1 MTEPCMSAVRK
12 WMPPQTRASRTSLI
26 IWEIREKLRVVWE
39 LLLNALKATLSVPKN
54 AWRVLP
60 IAPTSQLW
68 PDGWSGKAG
77 VASSGVHIGS
87 ATVAGLPSVSA
98 RRIAVIGRQKF
109 QKYLSFQQLINAS
122 APA

>member
-1 MTEPCMSAVRK
+1 
-12 WMPPQTRASRTSLI
+12 MPPQIRAPRTSLSAS
-26 IWEIREKLRVVWE
+26 EKRAKVRVVCE
-39 LLLNALKATLSVPKN
+39 LLLKASKAILSVPKK
-54 AWRVLP
+54 AWSVLT
-60 IAPTSQLW
+60 IAPDTQLW
-68 PDGWSGKAG
+68 PDGWSGNAG
-77 VASSGVHIGS
+77 VASSGVHVGS